1 MSVVISDAWRQRFG
15 GTARLYGEKA
25 LQCFADAHVCVVG
38 IGGVGSWAAE
48 ALARTGIGAI
58 TLIDMD
64 DVCVT
69 NTNRQI
75 HALSGNVGLAKAEV
89 MAERIRLINP
99 ECRVTVVDD
108 FVTPENVAEYL
119 GVGFSY
125 VIDAI
130 DSVRP
135 KAALIAWCRR
145 YKVPLVTTGGAGGQI
160 DPTQIQVADLAKT
173 IQDPL
178 AAKLRER
185 LKSQFGVV
193 KNSKGKL
200 GVDCVFSTEAL
211 VYPQADGSVCAM
223 KSTAE
228 GPKRM
233 DCASGFGAATMV
245 TATFGFVAVSHALK
259 KMLAKAQRDAAASGK
274 KFPHRARRRESEIG
288 RLTFAGGGEHRLA
301 QGAEAL
307 AARGAELAAQPQLVE
322 QRQRILRQDP
332 GAGFSFHGG

>member
-1 MSVVISDAWRQRFG
+1 MSVVISDAWRQRVG

-25 LQCFADAHVCVVG
+25 LQLFADAHICVGG

-48 ALARTGIGAI
+48 ALARSGIGAI

-75 HALSGNVGLAKAEV
+75 HALRDNVGLAKAEV
-89 MAERIRLINP
+89 MAERIRQINP

-108 FVTPENVAEYL
+108 FVTPDNVAQYMNA
-119 GVGFSY
+119 GYSY

-135 KAALIAWCRR
+135 KA
-145 YKVPLVTTGGAGGQI
+145 PLVTTGGAGGQI
-160 DPTQIQVADLAKT
+160 DPTQIQVTDLAKT

-185 LKSQFGVV
+185 LKSDFGVV

-211 VYPQADGSVCAM
+211 VYPQSDGTVCAM
-223 KSTAE
+223 KATAE

-259 KMLAKAQRDAAASGK
+259 KMMAKA
-274 KFPHRARRRESEIG
+274 AR
-288 RLTFAGGGEHRLA
+288 
-301 QGAEAL
+301 QG
-307 AARGAELAAQPQLVE
+307 
-322 QRQRILRQDP
+322 
-332 GAGFSFHGG
+332 

>member
-25 LQCFADAHVCVVG
+25 LQLFADAHICVVG

-75 HALSGNVGLAKAEV
+75 HALRDNVGLAKAEV
-89 MAERIRLINP
+89 MAERIR
-99 ECRVTVVDD
+99 
-108 FVTPENVAEYL
+108 FVTPDNVAQYMNA
-119 GVGFSY
+119 GYSY

-135 KAALIAWCRR
+135 KAALIAYCRR
-145 YKVPLVTTGGAGGQI
+145 NKIPLVTTGGAGGQI
-160 DPTQIQVADLAKT
+160 DPTQIQVTDLAKT

-185 LKSQFGVV
+185 LKSDFGVV

-211 VYPQADGSVCAM
+211 VYPQSDGTVCAM
-223 KSTAE
+223 KATAE

-259 KMLAKAQRDAAASGK
+259 KMMAKA
-274 KFPHRARRRESEIG
+274 AR
-288 RLTFAGGGEHRLA
+288 
-301 QGAEAL
+301 QG
-307 AARGAELAAQPQLVE
+307 
-322 QRQRILRQDP
+322 
-332 GAGFSFHGG
+332 

>member
-1 MSVVISDAWRQRFG
+1 MTSLSDAWLQRFG
-15 GTARLYGEKA
+15 GTARLYGQPA
-25 LQCFADAHVCVVG
+25 LQLFADAHICVVG

-75 HALSGNVGLAKAEV
+75 HALKETVGQAKTDV
-89 MAERIRLINP
+89 MAERILAINP
-99 ECRVTVVDD
+99 ECKVTCVDD
-108 FVTPENVAEYL
+108 FITPDNTAEL
-119 GVGFSY
+119 MSAGFTY

-135 KAALIAWCRR
+135 KAALLAWCRR
-145 YKVPLVTTGGAGGQI
+145 NKIPLVTTGGAGGQI

-185 LKSQFGVV
+185 LKSDFKMV

-200 GVDCVFSTEAL
+200 GIDCVFSTEAL
-211 VYPQADGSVCAM
+211 MYPQADGSVCASR
-223 KSTAE
+223 STAE
-228 GPKRM
+228 GPKKM

-245 TATFGFVAVSHALK
+245 TATFGFIAVSHVLK
-259 KMLAKAQRDAAASGK
+259 KMMAKAA
-274 KFPHRARRRESEIG
+274 RA
-288 RLTFAGGGEHRLA
+288 
-301 QGAEAL
+301 
-307 AARGAELAAQPQLVE
+307 
-322 QRQRILRQDP
+322 
-332 GAGFSFHGG
+332 

>member
-1 MSVVISDAWRQRFG
+1 MTALSDAWLQRFG
-15 GTARLYGEKA
+15 GTARLYGQSA
-25 LQCFADAHVCVVG
+25 LQLFAESHVCVVG

-75 HALSGNVGLAKAEV
+75 HALKDNVGKAKIEV
-89 MAERIRLINP
+89 MAERILEINP
-99 ECRVTVVDD
+99 ECRVTCIDD
-108 FVTPENVAEYL
+108 FITPENTATL
-119 GVGFSY
+119 MDQGFSY

-135 KAALIAWCRR
+135 KAALLAWCRR
-145 YKVPLVTTGGAGGQI
+145 NKVPLVTTGGAGGQI

-185 LKSQFGVV
+185 LKSDFNIV
-193 KNSKGKL
+193 KSSKGKL
-200 GVDCVFSTEAL
+200 GIDCVFSTEAL
-211 VYPQADGSVCAM
+211 KYPQPDGSVCASR
-223 KSTAE
+223 STAE

-233 DCASGFGAATMV
+233 DCAAGFGAATMV
-245 TATFGFVAVSHALK
+245 TATFGFVAVSHVLK
-259 KMLAKAQRDAAASGK
+259 KMMAKA
-274 KFPHRARRRESEIG
+274 AR
-288 RLTFAGGGEHRLA
+288 TA
-301 QGAEAL
+301 
-307 AARGAELAAQPQLVE
+307 
-322 QRQRILRQDP
+322 
-332 GAGFSFHGG
+332 

>member
-1 MSVVISDAWRQRFG
+1 MAVVLTDAWRSRFG
-15 GTARLYGEKA
+15 GTARLYGETA
-25 LQCFADAHVCVVG
+25 LELFANAHLCVVG

-64 DVCVT
+64 DVCIT

-75 HALSGNVGLAKAEV
+75 HALRDNVGLAKAEV
-89 MAERIRLINP
+89 MAERIRQINP

-108 FVTPENVAEYL
+108 FITADNVAQHL
-119 GVGFSY
+119 NQDFTY

-135 KAALIAWCRR
+135 KAALIAFCRSN
-145 YKVPLVTTGGAGGQI
+145 KIPLVTTGGAGGQI
-160 DPTQIQVADLAKT
+160 DPTQIQVTDLAKT

-185 LKSQFGVV
+185 LKSDFGVV

-211 VYPQADGSVCAM
+211 VYPQADGTVCAM

-259 KMLAKAQRDAAASGK
+259 KMMAKA
-274 KFPHRARRRESEIG
+274 AR
-288 RLTFAGGGEHRLA
+288 
-301 QGAEAL
+301 EA
-307 AARGAELAAQPQLVE
+307 R
-322 QRQRILRQDP
+322 
-332 GAGFSFHGG
+332 

>member
-25 LQCFADAHVCVVG
+25 LQLFADAHICVVG

-75 HALSGNVGLAKAEV
+75 HALRDNVGLAKAEV
-89 MAERIRLINP
+89 MAERIRQINP

-108 FVTPENVAEYL
+108 FVTPDNVAQYMSA
-119 GVGFSY
+119 GYSY

-135 KAALIAWCRR
+135 KAALIAYCRR
-145 YKVPLVTTGGAGGQI
+145 NKIPLVTTGGAGGQI
-160 DPTQIQVADLAKT
+160 DPTQIQVTDLAKT

-185 LKSQFGVV
+185 LKSDFGVV

-211 VYPQADGSVCAM
+211 VYPQSDGTVCAM
-223 KSTAE
+223 KATAE

-259 KMLAKAQRDAAASGK
+259 KMMAKAARQGNNQVGCDANVLSDLVLCLNLL
-274 KFPHRARRRESEIG
+274 RRSDN
-288 RLTFAGGGEHRLA
+288 RLA
-301 QGAEAL
+301 
-307 AARGAELAAQPQLVE
+307 
-322 QRQRILRQDP
+322 
-332 GAGFSFHGG
+332 

>member
-1 MSVVISDAWRQRFG
+1 MSVTLSDAWRQRFG
-15 GTARLYGEKA
+15 GTARLYGQNA
-25 LQCFADAHVCVVG
+25 LALFAQAHVCVVG

-75 HALSGNVGLAKAEV
+75 HALTSNVGQAKAEV
-89 MAERIRLINP
+89 MAERIAAINP

-108 FVTPENVAEYL
+108 FITADNVACHL
-119 GVGFSY
+119 DKSFDY

-145 YKVPLVTTGGAGGQI
+145 HKIPLVTTGGAGGQI
-160 DPTQIQVADLAKT
+160 DPTQIQVTDLAKT

-185 LKSQFGVV
+185 LKSDFGVM

-211 VYPQADGSVCAM
+211 VYPQPDGSVCSS
-223 KSTAE
+223 KSTAD

-245 TATFGFVAVSHALK
+245 TATFGFVAVAHALK
-259 KMLAKAQRDAAASGK
+259 KMMAKA
-274 KFPHRARRRESEIG
+274 ARN
-288 RLTFAGGGEHRLA
+288 
-301 QGAEAL
+301 
-307 AARGAELAAQPQLVE
+307 V
-322 QRQRILRQDP
+322 
-332 GAGFSFHGG
+332 

>member
-1 MSVVISDAWRQRFG
+1 MAVVMTDAWRIRFG
-15 GTARLYGEKA
+15 GTARLYGQQA
-25 LQCFADAHVCVVG
+25 LQVFADAHVCVVG

-75 HALSGNVGLAKAEV
+75 HALRDTVGQAKADV
-89 MAERIRLINP
+89 MAERLRQINP
-99 ECRVTVVDD
+99 ECRVTVIDD
-108 FVTPENVAEYL
+108 FVTADNVAAML
-119 GVGFSY
+119 SQGFSY

-135 KAALIAWCRR
+135 KAALIAYCRR
-145 YKVPLVTTGGAGGQI
+145 NKIPLVTTGGAGGQI
-160 DPTQIQVADLAKT
+160 DPTQIQVTDLAKT

-185 LKSQFGVV
+185 LKSDFGVV

-211 VYPQADGSVCAM
+211 VYPQADGSVCAA

-259 KMLAKAQRDAAASGK
+259 KMLAKA
-274 KFPHRARRRESEIG
+274 ARS
-288 RLTFAGGGEHRLA
+288 A
-301 QGAEAL
+301 
-307 AARGAELAAQPQLVE
+307 
-322 QRQRILRQDP
+322 
-332 GAGFSFHGG
+332 

>member
-1 MSVVISDAWRQRFG
+1 MFCRRP
-15 GTARLYGEKA
+15 RLRGRDRRGR
-25 LQCFADAHVCVVG
+25 L
-38 IGGVGSWAAE
+38 WAAE

-173 IQDPL
+173 IRDPL

-200 GVDCVFSTEAL
+200 GVDCVFSGSAGLPAGGRQRLRNEEHGGRAE
-211 VYPQADGSVCAM
+211 ADGLRFRLWRGDDGDRDLRLRRGVACPEEDAGES
-223 KSTAE
+223 
-228 GPKRM
+228 
-233 DCASGFGAATMV
+233 AA
-245 TATFGFVAVSHALK
+245 
-259 KMLAKAQRDAAASGK
+259 
-274 KFPHRARRRESEIG
+274 
-288 RLTFAGGGEHRLA
+288 
-301 QGAEAL
+301 
-307 AARGAELAAQPQLVE
+307 
-322 QRQRILRQDP
+322 
-332 GAGFSFHGG
+332 